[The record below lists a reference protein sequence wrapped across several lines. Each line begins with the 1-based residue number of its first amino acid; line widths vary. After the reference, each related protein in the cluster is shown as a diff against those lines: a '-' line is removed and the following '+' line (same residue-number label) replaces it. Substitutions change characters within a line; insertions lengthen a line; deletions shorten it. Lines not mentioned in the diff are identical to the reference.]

1 MSVVQGEHVQE
12 AVRGAPLPSLQEA
25 ADLGGE
31 VGVADHHPLGGPGG
45 AASVEDHGGGGGGR
59 DGRGHG
65 AEAGACLHQVSDHA
79 EAGD

>member
-1 MSVVQGEHVQE
+1 MQE
-12 AVRGAPLPSLQEA
+12 AVRGPPLPSLQEA

-31 VGVADHHPLGGPGG
+31 VGVANHHTLGGPGG
-45 AASVEDHGGGGGGR
+45 AAGVEDHGGGGGGS

-65 AEAGACLHQVSDHA
+65 AEAGAGLHQLSGHA